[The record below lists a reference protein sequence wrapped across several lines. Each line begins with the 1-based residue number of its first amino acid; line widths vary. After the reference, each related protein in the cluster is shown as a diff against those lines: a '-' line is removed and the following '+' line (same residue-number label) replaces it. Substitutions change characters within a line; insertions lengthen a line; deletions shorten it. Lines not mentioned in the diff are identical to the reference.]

1 MKDKT
6 KKELKDFGNNLLNNL
21 PNITVS
27 VFIMFTSIAIFGSQ
41 IAVLGVLLLFFQIMY
56 SQTSFSK
63 MKFVKSVI
71 AIILIIIGIIILLYP
86 KISNYIE
93 QKNQIEFIKEYKENI
108 SKMESTTKDKEYLK
122 AEKYNEYLKQK
133 EKEKEK
139 ERELQKQKEKEQ
151 EKGINK
157 DLNKFTYKDF
167 IAKIKEKLGVE
178 VAAAFAEN
186 LKANKISQDQQI
198 NQNKLKELI
207 TQTEKQLN
215 LKKQEL
221 EKLAEQ
227 EKMLQNEK
235 EKGVD
240 KNKEKEKDLEKEK
253 LKDSL
258 KNTFNKDKKQEQ
270 EKANE
275 QKARTSSTIAE
286 LEAKYGRDL
295 DGDGFVNDEV
305 AVGKQKYDPE
315 FTKSVEKHENLD
327 IDGGGIGKNPNHL
340 LKNRGRSIS

>member
-1 MKDKT
+1 MNIIKKLISFIKYIILKILIFFGFNSIEEYREKPKINENSKNNTDKKDPKDGN
-6 KKELKDFGNNLLNNL
+6 KNNENLKEIGTVGGIPLLMDKQGN
-21 PNITVS
+21 T
-27 VFIMFTSIAIFGSQ
+27 
-41 IAVLGVLLLFFQIMY
+41 
-56 SQTSFSK
+56 
-63 MKFVKSVI
+63 FVKLNGK
-71 AIILIIIGIIILLYP
+71 LI
-86 KISNYIE
+86 
-93 QKNQIEFIKEYKENI
+93 
-108 SKMESTTKDKEYLK
+108 
-122 AEKYNEYLKQK
+122 KYNEYLKQK

-167 IAKIKEKLGVE
+167 IGKIKEKLGVE
-178 VAAAFAEN
+178 VATAFAEN

-235 EKGVD
+235 EKGID

-295 DGDGFVNDEV
+295 DGDGYVNGEV
-305 AVGKQKYDPE
+305 AVGKQKYDPQ

-327 IDGGGIGKNPNHL
+327 IDGGGIGKNPKHL
-340 LKNRGRSIS
+340 LKDRGMSM

>member
-1 MKDKT
+1 MNIIRKLISFIKYIILKILIFFGFNSIEEYREKPKINENSKNNTDKKDPKDGN
-6 KKELKDFGNNLLNNL
+6 KNNENLKEIGTVDGIPLLMDKQGN
-21 PNITVS
+21 T
-27 VFIMFTSIAIFGSQ
+27 
-41 IAVLGVLLLFFQIMY
+41 
-56 SQTSFSK
+56 
-63 MKFVKSVI
+63 FVKLNGK
-71 AIILIIIGIIILLYP
+71 LI
-86 KISNYIE
+86 
-93 QKNQIEFIKEYKENI
+93 
-108 SKMESTTKDKEYLK
+108 
-122 AEKYNEYLKQK
+122 KYNEYLKQK

-235 EKGVD
+235 GKGVD

-258 KNTFNKDKKQEQ
+258 KNTFNKDKTQEQ

-295 DGDGFVNDEV
+295 DGDGFVNGEV
-305 AVGKQKYDPE
+305 AVGKQKYDPQ

>member
-1 MKDKT
+1 MNIIRKLISFIKYIILKILIFFGFNSIEEYREKPKINENSKNNTD
-6 KKELKDFGNNLLNNL
+6 KKEPKDENKNNENLKEIGTVDGIPLLMDKQGN
-21 PNITVS
+21 T
-27 VFIMFTSIAIFGSQ
+27 
-41 IAVLGVLLLFFQIMY
+41 
-56 SQTSFSK
+56 
-63 MKFVKSVI
+63 FVKLNGK
-71 AIILIIIGIIILLYP
+71 LI
-86 KISNYIE
+86 
-93 QKNQIEFIKEYKENI
+93 
-108 SKMESTTKDKEYLK
+108 
-122 AEKYNEYLKQK
+122 KYNEYLKQK

-167 IAKIKEKLGVE
+167 IGKIKEKLGVE

-270 EKANE
+270 EKVNE

-295 DGDGFVNDEV
+295 DGDGYVNGEV
-305 AVGKQKYDPE
+305 AVGKQKYDPQ

-327 IDGGGIGKNPNHL
+327 IDGGGIGKNPKHL
-340 LKNRGRSIS
+340 LKDYGRSIS